1 MYIRYICIY
10 YIYIY
15 ILGHYHY
22 FPMGFAMAMAIAQTR
37 LGALEGDAAGD
48 DASLASL

>member
-1 MYIRYICIY
+1 
-10 YIYIY
+10 
-15 ILGHYHY
+15 
-22 FPMGFAMAMAIAQTR
+22 MGFAMAMAIAQTR